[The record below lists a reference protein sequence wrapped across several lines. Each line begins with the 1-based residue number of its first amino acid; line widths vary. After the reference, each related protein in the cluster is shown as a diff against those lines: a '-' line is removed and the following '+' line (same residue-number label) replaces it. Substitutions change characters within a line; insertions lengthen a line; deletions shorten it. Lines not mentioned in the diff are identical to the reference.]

1 MGLIPIQ
8 CRTNK
13 LSRVDIYFVV
23 ESTAA
28 ADSRAREPSSFSF
41 EALEDEVKIS
51 TSNYK

>member
-13 LSRVDIYFVV
+13 LSRVD
-23 ESTAA
+23 
-28 ADSRAREPSSFSF
+28 F

>member
-8 CRTNK
+8 CRT
-13 LSRVDIYFVV
+13 DIYFVV

-28 ADSRAREPSSFSF
+28 ADSRAKQLQLDQ
-41 EALEDEVKIS
+41 ALEDEVKIS